1 VTGLHPGATVTELVP
16 GNPVDLDVLVA
27 RCGVVA
33 QGLGGAATRVRAIDA
48 GDWVGP
54 AGDAFRSV
62 VDIEPGRYDDAAAA
76 FSATADAVR
85 AYNGVLRDAQASA
98 RVAIRLYE
106 HAAAVTSTW
115 SQQVDTHDAAVRD
128 ARTAAHP
135 DRAVHALAH
144 PPAYDPGAD
153 DRSRAL
159 ALLAAA
165 REQVL
170 RGGSTAS
177 RTIAAA
183 WARAPREPHWWEKA
197 GHVVA
202 EIGRGAWE
210 ATTGLV
216 EFAWQVSTVRMVV
229 DPVGW
234 SRDMAALGEGLWYG
248 AQHPVEL
255 GKAIVDWDTW
265 QESPGRA
272 IGHLLPDL
280 AIALASGGAGAVVK
294 GARVAR
300 GVESVAVTFRRL
312 DRVGEGGE
320 RLTYLRRAR
329 NLLSGKGLPAPNV
342 GRHTPAGLAAG
353 FQAEPPYGGVDRWF
367 NATLPSGDVVG
378 AGSVAGRDLP
388 FSGFAVP
395 PEVVDG
401 VDGDARRLFEGVQV
415 NPYRGTYRDEI
426 TMFRANE
433 DLPVAVSYAWRN
445 PQFGEGG
452 LRQVYVHEM
461 HSLIE
466 RGVLEMVDKQP
477 LTNTTARLDPV
488 CAAP

>member
-1 VTGLHPGATVTELVP
+1 
-16 GNPVDLDVLVA
+16 
-27 RCGVVA
+27 
-33 QGLGGAATRVRAIDA
+33 DA
-48 GDWVGP
+48 
-54 AGDAFRSV
+54 
-62 VDIEPGRYDDAAAA
+62 
-76 FSATADAVR
+76 
-85 AYNGVLRDAQASA
+85 LR
-98 RVAIRLYE
+98 R
-106 HAAAVTSTW
+106 
-115 SQQVDTHDAAVRD
+115 
-128 ARTAAHP
+128 
-135 DRAVHALAH
+135 

-153 DRSRAL
+153 DRTRAL
-159 ALLAAA
+159 ALLTAA

-170 RGGSTAS
+170 RAGSTAS

-183 WARAPREPHWWEKA
+183 WERAPREPHWWEKA
-197 GHVVA
+197 GHFVA

-216 EFAWQVSTVRMVV
+216 EFAWQVSTVRMPV
-229 DPVGW
+229 DPEGW
-234 SRDMAALGEGLWYG
+234 ARDMTALGEGLWYG
-248 AQHPVEL
+248 VQHPVEL

-280 AIALASGGAGAVVK
+280 LIALASGGAGAVVK
-294 GARVAR
+294 GARAAR
-300 GVESVAVTFRRL
+300 GVESMAVTFRRL
-312 DRVGEGGE
+312 DRIGEGGE

-329 NLLSGKGLPAPNV
+329 NLLSGEGLSTPNL
-342 GRHTPAGLAAG
+342 GRHSPAGLAAR

-395 PEVVDG
+395 PEVVDD
-401 VDGDARRLFEGVQV
+401 VAGDARRLFEGVQV
-415 NPYRGTYRDEI
+415 NPYRGSYRDEV
-426 TMFRANE
+426 TMFRATE
-433 DLPVAVSYAWRN
+433 DVPVAVSYAWHN

-461 HSLIE
+461 QSLIE
-466 RGVLEMVDKQP
+466 RGVLEMVDQRP
-477 LTNTTARLDPV
+477 LTNTTARLTPV